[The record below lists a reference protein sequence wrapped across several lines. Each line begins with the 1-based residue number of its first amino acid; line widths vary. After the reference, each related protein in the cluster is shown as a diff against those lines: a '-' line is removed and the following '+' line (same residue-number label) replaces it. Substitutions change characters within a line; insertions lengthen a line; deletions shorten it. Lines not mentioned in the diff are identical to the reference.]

1 MAATGVEY
9 IDEPA
14 LVLMIAPLPRNSFRV
29 FSGTQPLPAAS
40 SGFIAH
46 TALVHAEASA
56 PDLQELI
63 HEMSARMA
71 TGYLFGGLSS
81 ARNRAAHMADGV
93 FTGGL
98 SGVAFGPEV
107 GLISRV
113 TQGCQPIGPSR
124 TITEAV
130 RNFVVSLE
138 GKPALAWSGFRQH
151 DLPEAP
157 VD

>member
-1 MAATGVEY
+1 MSLASFVQAHAANVDWRVALAHCQRQIQTQIAARAAQQGESAPFTLGWCYLSDYYAPAAEAILDELRLCFPGVSWVGTVGVGVAATGIEY

-14 LVLMIAPLPRNSFRV
+14 LVLMIA
-29 FSGTQPLPAAS
+29 QPLPAAS

-81 ARNRAAHMADGV
+81 
-93 FTGGL
+93 
-98 SGVAFGPEV
+98 
-107 GLISRV
+107 
-113 TQGCQPIGPSR
+113 
-124 TITEAV
+124 
-130 RNFVVSLE
+130 
-138 GKPALAWSGFRQH
+138 
-151 DLPEAP
+151 
-157 VD
+157 